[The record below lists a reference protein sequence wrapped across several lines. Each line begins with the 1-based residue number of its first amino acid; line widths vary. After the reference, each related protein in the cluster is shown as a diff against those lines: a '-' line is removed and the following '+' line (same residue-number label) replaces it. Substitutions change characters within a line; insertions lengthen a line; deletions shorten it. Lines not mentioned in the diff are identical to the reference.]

1 MENAENSQGVD
12 ADRVAPAK
20 ILVIDDEEV
29 VHVSL
34 RRILGRCGHEVD
46 TELSAA
52 AGLERLTAGSPSYD
66 LVITDLMMPKMNGI
80 ELLQRMKELGLAV
93 PVLMITGYPTI
104 STALEALRLDAMDYI
119 AKPFTRQE
127 LLGPVNRALRRGPGT
142 DGESEEPPAP
152 ESGPDTEGL
161 EPSCPG
167 METGVLMCLRRH
179 SWALCSQDGS
189 VDVGIQPSFFKGI
202 GDVSAVKL
210 PEESD
215 LVEQGYAG
223 IHLETGRAEEHA
235 VFMPLS
241 GRVVAV
247 NEDAKAEPSK
257 IDADTWLIR
266 ILPDR
271 LDKELPRLSRCRKP
285 RG

>member
-1 MENAENSQGVD
+1 VL
-12 ADRVAPAK
+12 PAR

-34 RRILGRCGHEVD
+34 RRILGRCGHQVEA
-46 TELSAA
+46 ELSAA
-52 AGLERLTAGSPSYD
+52 GGLERLADDPPYD
-66 LVITDLMMPKMNGI
+66 LVITDLMMPEMNGI
-80 ELLQRMKELGLAV
+80 ELLQRLKELELDV

-127 LLGPVNRALRRGPGT
+127 LLGPVNRALRRSAGAEA
-142 DGESEEPPAP
+142 DQPAVV
-152 ESGPDTEGL
+152 EIGPDSEGL
-161 EPSCPG
+161 GRSCPG
-167 METGVLMCLRRH
+167 MEPGVRMCLRRH
-179 SWALCSQDGS
+179 SWALCCQDGT
-189 VDVGIQPSFFKGI
+189 VEVGIQPSFFEGI
-202 GDVSAVKL
+202 GEVSTVQL

-223 IHLETGRAEEHA
+223 IHLRATLGEEHA

-247 NEDAKAEPSK
+247 NEEVVGRPAE
-257 IDADTWLIR
+257 IDPDTWLVR

-271 LDKELPRLSRCRKP
+271 LDTELPRLSLCGQRSP
-285 RG
+285 NGA